1 MKLINF
7 SCTQFL
13 ISFLLILKLKNLEFF
28 LQFLKLHKH
37 TCKKK
42 CFAIGHCT
50 LSRFCVSY
58 QQIFPLLLVTA
69 VNGNIHLLLFLL
81 LLLLMQLPLSLSS
94 IKRCL
99 SLALYTPSLSHSN
112 ILIPQ
117 SKNSKICKGD

>member
-28 LQFLKLHKH
+28 LQFLKPPKH

-69 VNGNIHLLLFLL
+69 VNGDIHLLLLLLL

-94 IKRCL
+94 IKQCL
-99 SLALYTPSLSHSN
+99 SLALYTPSLSHS
-112 ILIPQ
+112 LKHPHT
-117 SKNSKICKGD
+117 SKKQ